1 MPNESVPDVSLPA
14 HEIPQAGAVID
25 ETLDP
30 PTPEAWAELRSL
42 AHLMVDDM
50 LDYVSTVRERPVWQP
65 MPSDAK
71 ARLEQGVPRAAQPLR
86 EVYAEFTRDIL
97 PYPTGNIHPHFWG
110 WVMGTGTP
118 TAMLGELLTG
128 AMNAHVA
135 GYDQSAVIVERQV
148 IRWLAELLG
157 YPLSASGLLVSGG
170 TAANL
175 VGLTIARNARAGFDV
190 RNAGLQSAQAPLLR
204 VYASTETHSW
214 AGRACEL
221 LGLGRDAL
229 QLVAVDGRRQID
241 LVALRADIR
250 RDRAEGFRPICVI
263 GTAGTVNTGATD
275 DLEALADLC
284 AEEQLWFHVDGAFG
298 ALAALAPGLRQQ
310 VAGMARADSLA
321 FDLHKWGYVQYE
333 VGCVLVR
340 DEPTHRAAF
349 ATTAAYLNATGRGI
363 AAEPL
368 YFADLGLQLSRGFR
382 ALKVWLALKTDGA
395 DAWGRL
401 IQQNV
406 THAQYLAAMVE
417 AHDELDLLAPVPLN
431 VVCFRY
437 APEDSEPATLDALN
451 QEILCELQERGL
463 AVPSGTTLR
472 TGDRTCFALRVA
484 NTNHRSRREDFR
496 QLIRDVVAL
505 GRELRGVGG

>member
-1 MPNESVPDVSLPA
+1 
-14 HEIPQAGAVID
+14 
-25 ETLDP
+25 
-30 PTPEAWAELRSL
+30 
-42 AHLMVDDM
+42 
-50 LDYVSTVRERPVWQP
+50 
-65 MPSDAK
+65 
-71 ARLEQGVPRAAQPLR
+71 
-86 EVYAEFTRDIL
+86 
-97 PYPTGNIHPHFWG
+97 
-110 WVMGTGTP
+110 MGTGTP
-118 TAMLGELLTG
+118 TGMLGELLTG

-135 GYDQSAVIVERQV
+135 GYDQSAVVVERQV

-157 YPLSASGLLVSGG
+157 YPTTASGLLVNGG

-175 VGLTIARNARAGFDV
+175 VGLTVARNARAGFDV
-190 RNAGLQSAQAPLLR
+190 RAAGLQSSHQPALR

-229 QLVAVDGRRQID
+229 ELVPVNARYEVD
-241 LVALRADIR
+241 VTALRTAIA
-250 RDRAEGFRPICVI
+250 RDRAVGHRPICVI

-298 ALAALAPGLRQQ
+298 ALAALAPELRRM

-349 ATTAAYLNATGRGI
+349 ASTAAYLTAMGRGI

-368 YFADLGLQLSRGFR
+368 HFADLGLQLSRGFR

-401 IQQNV
+401 IRQNV
-406 THAQYLAAMVE
+406 LHARYLADMVE
-417 AHDELDLLAPVPLN
+417 LNDELELLAPVPLN

-437 APEDSEPATLDALN
+437 AAPGCDRTTLDALN
-451 QEILCELQERGL
+451 REILCELQERGV

-472 TGDRTCFALRVA
+472 TAAGPCFALRIA
-484 NTNHRSRREDFR
+484 NTNHRSRREDFE
-496 QLIRDVVAL
+496 LLVSAVVAI
-505 GRELRGVGG
+505 GRELGATARTSS